1 MASKSRM
8 FILKTLPFIIF
19 SIYSQTPA
27 EAAVTCINNPG
38 FLNPNGSCSGTDFT
52 SDVSKTRLLGTISST
67 VTHTLVN
74 GPFDFTLTAGTG
86 ITSTLTNSG
95 TLDVLNFT
103 NGAGLLSSTIYNSG
117 NAASITSISNFN
129 TLGGLTSVIEN
140 SGSLSVIGSGITL
153 TTGVGALTSTI
164 TNSGA
169 ASQIIGNVNLTTG
182 AGALTSTIT
191 NSGAASQITGNVN
204 LTTGAGALSST
215 ITNSGATSQI
225 TGNINLITGAGSLT
239 STINNGSAQ
248 ATGSSI
254 NGNINFSGL
263 GVINTSINN
272 YGVINGNIA
281 ATAGGV
287 LDFNFVNNGSLT
299 GNINTLGLVNL
310 LSTSSAT
317 IDNQAGATWT
327 INGTNNILSGDDVL
341 TNYGTIAAAA
351 NSTVVLN
358 FGQGVNAVNNAGV
371 IDASNGSISFTHTA
385 NTGSLLFR
393 NYILNGNV
401 VSAGTISMQ
410 DNTDSNDSVSINGN
424 YDSGWNSGIL
434 SVDADWSLN
443 GVSDK
448 LYIAGSATGLT
459 HVTVNDLNPGL
470 ASVYNPNGILVVDVD
485 GPLITTDGVNTYLPQ
500 QLFTLSGGPVDKGFF
515 DYDLYYT
522 PGDVNNNDHR
532 WYLRNAP
539 NARAYELSKL
549 ASATQEAWYESA
561 YAWKDRSVGM
571 RSLLTSTAS
580 DQDMPPGPA
589 VWLRAFGADSK
600 RDTSNDISTASGA
613 VKTDTSY
620 DQRTSGVVAGIDF
633 IATENEGGGSL
644 LLGVMAGYTHSKVNF
659 DNTGSDAGIQGMN
672 VGVYANYANNGYFAD
687 ALIKIDR
694 HDIDYKTNYSAADN
708 SQSFDGRS
716 FGALLNTGYRIGS
729 MAGTEGLF
737 FEPTFSFASMR
748 SSFDRFQ
755 MLNSDVDIN
764 TAGSTRSR
772 IGTRYGN
779 TWMGEGL
786 ATEAY
791 VDIGANWEF
800 DANNSAVI
808 SNGVNSVK
816 MVDNRAG
823 NYGDIAVGLN
833 FIDMGSGLSGFAKAQ
848 HRFDNEQET
857 SSVQLGIRYKF

>member
-1 MASKSRM
+1 MASKRGM

-19 SIYSQTPA
+19 SIYSQAPA
-27 EAAVTCINNPG
+27 EAAVSCSNTG
-38 FLNPNGSCSGTDFT
+38 LFGVNGSCTGTDFT
-52 SDVSKTRLLGTISST
+52 SDESKSRLGNITST
-67 VTHTLVN
+67 VTHTQVN

-95 TLDVLNFT
+95 TLDLLNFT
-103 NGAGLLSSTIYNSG
+103 TGAGLLSSTIYNNG
-117 NAASITSISNFN
+117 NSASITSITNLN

-140 SGSLSVIGSGITL
+140 SGSQSVISSGITL

-169 ASQIIGNVNLTTG
+169 ASQITGNVNLTTG
-182 AGALTSTIT
+182 VGALTSTIT
-191 NSGAASQITGNVN
+191 NSGAASEITGNVN

-215 ITNSGATSQI
+215 ITNSGTGSQI

-239 STINNGSAQ
+239 STINNGTAQ
-248 ATGSSI
+248 AIGSSI

-263 GVINTSINN
+263 GVINTTINN
-272 YGVINGNIA
+272 FGAINGNIA
-281 ATAGGV
+281 ANAGGV
-287 LDFNFVNNGSLT
+287 LDFNFVNHGSLT

-310 LSTSSAT
+310 LGGNSSAT
-317 IDNQAGATWT
+317 FDNQAGATWT
-327 INGTNNILSGDDVL
+327 VNGTNNILSGDDVL
-341 TNYGTIAAAA
+341 NNHGTIAAAA
-351 NSTVVLN
+351 NSSVVLN

-401 VSAGTISMQ
+401 VSAGTISML
-410 DNTDSNDSVSINGN
+410 DNTDSNDSVNISGN
-424 YDSGWNSGIL
+424 YDSGWNSGML
-434 SVDADWSLN
+434 SVDANLGLN

-448 LYIAGSATGLT
+448 LYITGSATGLT
-459 HVTVNDLNPGL
+459 HVTVNDLSPGL
-470 ASVYNPNGILVVDVD
+470 ASTYNPNGILVVDVD

-500 QLFTLSGGPVDKGFF
+500 QLFTLSSGPVDKGFF

-539 NARAYELSKL
+539 NARAYELSKI

-589 VWLRAFGADSK
+589 VWLRAFGTDSK
-600 RDTSNDISTASGA
+600 RDTSNDISTASGS

-633 IATENEGGGSL
+633 IAMENEGGGSL

-659 DNTGSDAGIQGMN
+659 DNTGSDASIQGMN
-672 VGVYANYANNGYFAD
+672 VGVYANYANNGFFAD
-687 ALIKIDR
+687 GLIKIDR

-716 FGALLNTGYRIGS
+716 FGALLNTGYRIGAMS
-729 MAGTEGLF
+729 GTEGLF

-772 IGTRYGN
+772 IGTRYGR

-800 DANNSAVI
+800 DANNSAVL
-808 SNGVNSVK
+808 SNGVNTVK